1 MNGDRRVVRIGSFIG
16 LDRGVIGE
24 LFGFRQVIPPESGSG
39 SGLSSSGIVQLF
51 GMAAGS
57 PGTAAGI
64 GISLARQPSCVNNC
78 SEEEALLPGRI
89 GVLPGCQTCAGT
101 IVRKPSPAA
110 PGVPAAPE
118 QLFGQVAWRLRKKK
132 SRKTKTCS
140 FYFLQLNKGLFKCLI
155 IYYIVTVANPVK

>member
-1 MNGDRRVVRIGSFIG
+1 
-16 LDRGVIGE
+16 
-24 LFGFRQVIPPESGSG
+24 
-39 SGLSSSGIVQLF
+39 
-51 GMAAGS
+51 MAAGS

-64 GISLARQPSCVNNC
+64 GISLAGQPSCVNNC

-132 SRKTKTCS
+132 RAGKPKPALFT
-140 FYFLQLNKGLFKCLI
+140 FYN
-155 IYYIVTVANPVK
+155 

>member
-39 SGLSSSGIVQLF
+39 SGLSGSGYRTIVRK
-51 GMAAGS
+51 ASGS
-57 PGTAAGI
+57 GDPPPAI
-64 GISLARQPSCVNNC
+64 QPSCVNNC
-78 SEEEALLPGRI
+78 SVSSRTDI
-89 GVLPGCQTCAGT
+89 TTCWDLSTGNNC
-101 IVRKPSPAA
+101 S
-110 PGVPAAPE
+110 E
-118 QLFGQVAWRLRKKK
+118 QVKKK

>member
-1 MNGDRRVVRIGSFIG
+1 M
-16 LDRGVIGE
+16 
-24 LFGFRQVIPPESGSG
+24 
-39 SGLSSSGIVQLF
+39 
-51 GMAAGS
+51 
-57 PGTAAGI
+57 
-64 GISLARQPSCVNNC
+64 NNC

-132 SRKTKTCS
+132 EQENQNLL
-140 FYFLQLNKGLFKCLI
+140 FLLFTIKQRI
-155 IYYIVTVANPVK
+155 I